1 MSTSLKHEAPLF
13 QKRSRILEWELW
25 ERCSWQSSRRSSS
38 PGACSPHGLTGSL
51 SYDIQNST
59 PIDAHMGM
67 QLLPPSYLISTQSL
81 AQGLTGLWTSPLWEP
96 LTLNS
101 HYILASNIWH
111 DLSVIWLFVFAALR
125 SPPASTFD
133 FHQKKLRQG
142 CLWSLSD
149 LTFCICFF
157 EISPFFHFWHWL
169 KCICF
174 FEISRCFYFWF
185 SARVA
190 YGSRR
195 RVKNFNKVT
204 AL

>member
-81 AQGLTGLWTSPLWEP
+81 AQGLTGLWTSPLWET

-101 HYILASNIWH
+101 HYILAFNFLHLTWSLSGPTLILYLLLWDLPLLPLLIFTKKNSGRVAY
-111 DLSVIWLFVFAALR
+111 DLSVIWLFVFASLR
-125 SPPASTFD
+125 FPLASTFD
-133 FHQKKLRQG
+133 I
-142 CLWSLSD
+142 D
-149 LTFCICFF
+149 
-157 EISPFFHFWHWL
+157 
-169 KCICF
+169 
-174 FEISRCFYFWF
+174 
-185 SARVA
+185 
-190 YGSRR
+190 
-195 RVKNFNKVT
+195 
-204 AL
+204 

>member
-25 ERCSWQSSRRSSS
+25 ERCCWQSSRRSSS

-111 DLSVIWLFVFAALR
+111 DLSVVPILYLLLWDLPLLPLLIFTKKKTPSGLPMI
-125 SPPASTFD
+125 SQWSD
-133 FHQKKLRQG
+133 FLYLLLWDLPLLLLLILRQG
-142 CLWSLSD
+142 CLWVQEESEELQQGDSV
-149 LTFCICFF
+149 IRSNA
-157 EISPFFHFWHWL
+157 EH
-169 KCICF
+169 K
-174 FEISRCFYFWF
+174 
-185 SARVA
+185 
-190 YGSRR
+190 
-195 RVKNFNKVT
+195 
-204 AL
+204 

>member
-25 ERCSWQSSRRSSS
+25 ERCCWQSSRRSSS

-67 QLLPPSYLISTQSL
+67 QLLPPSYLVSTQSL

-101 HYILASNIWH
+101 HYILAFNFLHLTWSLSGPTLILYLLLW
-111 DLSVIWLFVFAALR
+111 DLPLLPLLIF
-125 SPPASTFD
+125 TK
-133 FHQKKLRQG
+133 KKLRQG

-157 EISPFFHFWHWL
+157 EISP
-169 KCICF
+169 
-174 FEISRCFYFWF
+174 CFYFWF
-185 SARVA
+185 SVRVA

>member
-25 ERCSWQSSRRSSS
+25 ERCSWQSSRQSSS

-133 FHQKKLRQG
+133 FHQKKNSVRVAYDLSVIWFFVFASLR
-142 CLWSLSD
+142 SS
-149 LTFCICFF
+149 
-157 EISPFFHFWHWL
+157 
-169 KCICF
+169 
-174 FEISRCFYFWF
+174 FYFWF
-185 SARVA
+185 SVRVA

-204 AL
+204 SL